1 VRYRFSD
8 KHLEALYTADKG
20 AEKYEPGV
28 VKAFFRV
35 MALIGSMPDIRDLYQ
50 FKSLRFEKLS
60 GDRQGQHSLR
70 LNNQWRL
77 IILIETDDLGNQVVV
92 IEIVDY
98 H

>member
-1 VRYRFSD
+1 MRYRFSD
-8 KHLEALYTADKG
+8 KRLEALYTAEKG
-20 AEKYEPGV
+20 AEKYALGV

-35 MALIGSMPDIRDLYQ
+35 MALIAAMPDIRDLYKL
-50 FKSLRFEKLS
+50 KSLRCEKLS
-60 GDRQGQHSLR
+60 GERQGQHSLR

-77 IILIETDDLGNQVVV
+77 IISIETDDLGNQVVV